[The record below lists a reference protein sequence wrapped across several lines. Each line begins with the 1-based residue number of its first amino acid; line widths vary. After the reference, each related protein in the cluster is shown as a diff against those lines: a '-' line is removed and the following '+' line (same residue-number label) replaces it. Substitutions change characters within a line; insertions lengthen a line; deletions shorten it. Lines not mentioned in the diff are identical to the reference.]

1 MAPLPSRSEHKAPAT
16 LRQECAQTLAEFDL
30 RAGLTA
36 LRPAVLVIFTAL
48 RTKNDA
54 LAFLS
59 VWRT

>member
-1 MAPLPSRSEHKAPAT
+1 MAPLPSSSEHKAPAT
-16 LRQECAQTLAEFDL
+16 LRQDCDENLAEFDL

-36 LRPAVLVIFTAL
+36 VRPAVLVIFTAL

>member
-1 MAPLPSRSEHKAPAT
+1 MAPLPSRGEHKAPAT
-16 LRQECAQTLAEFDL
+16 LPRDSNENFGEFDL
-30 RAGLTA
+30 RAGLA
-36 LRPAVLVIFTAL
+36 AVRPAVLVIFTAL